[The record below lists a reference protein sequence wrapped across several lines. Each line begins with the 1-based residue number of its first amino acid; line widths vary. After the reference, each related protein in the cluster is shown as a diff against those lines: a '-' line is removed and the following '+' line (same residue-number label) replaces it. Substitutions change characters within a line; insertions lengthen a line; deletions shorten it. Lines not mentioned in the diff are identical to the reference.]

1 MIASVRGPVG
11 HVGLD
16 HVVVEVGGVGM
27 LVHTT
32 PATASTCRRGSEA
45 SLATSLVVREDSLTL
60 FGFSAPAE
68 RDMFET
74 LQTVSGV
81 GPRLALAML
90 SVMGPDQLA
99 LALSSG
105 DTKALTT
112 IPGIGAKSAE
122 RLVLEL
128 RDKVGAVRGA
138 GTPATGGSPTGPAGV
153 SASLISSLRSWADP
167 PSASRARSWSIS
179 RCSSASAKDS
189 PSTVSRITERMPSGP
204 ARLSRW
210 RADRLSPSTTSSR
223 ASVRIRPRKLARPT
237 TWTSAPRRRASRLG
251 RSTRSTSAKG
261 TSRNRSPRGV
271 GPCRLTERTAPSAPS
286 TVRLLR
292 MSST

>member
-32 PATASTCRRGSEA
+32 PATASACRRGSEA

-60 FGFSAPAE
+60 YGFSAAAE
-68 RDMFET
+68 RDMFEVV
-74 LQTVSGV
+74 QTVSGV

-99 LALSSG
+99 VALSSG
-105 DTKALTT
+105 DTKALTS

-128 RDKVGAVRGA
+128 RDKVGAVRRG
-138 GTPATGGSPTGPAGV
+138 GTTPPGGPSAGV
-153 SASLISSLRSWADP
+153 GGREPWRGQVTEALVGLGWSAKQAGDAVERVA
-167 PSASRARSWSIS
+167 
-179 RCSSASAKDS
+179 ASAPVDAD
-189 PSTVSRITERMPSGP
+189 I
-204 ARLSRW
+204 AAYLRLALRE
-210 RADRLSPSTTSSR
+210 L
-223 ASVRIRPRKLARPT
+223 RP
-237 TWTSAPRRRASRLG
+237 
-251 RSTRSTSAKG
+251 
-261 TSRNRSPRGV
+261 
-271 GPCRLTERTAPSAPS
+271 
-286 TVRLLR
+286 
-292 MSST
+292 

>member
-32 PATASTCRRGSEA
+32 PATASGCRRGSEA

-60 FGFSAPAE
+60 YGFSAPAE
-68 RDMFET
+68 RDMFEV

-99 LALSSG
+99 VALSSG

-128 RDKVGAVRGA
+128 RDKVGAVRGG
-138 GTPATGGSPTGPAGV
+138 GTAPAGGPSTGAGGREPWRGQV
-153 SASLISSLRSWADP
+153 TEALVGLGWSAKQAGDAVERVA
-167 PSASRARSWSIS
+167 
-179 RCSSASAKDS
+179 ASA
-189 PSTVSRITERMPSGP
+189 P
-204 ARLSRW
+204 ADADIAAYLRLALRE
-210 RADRLSPSTTSSR
+210 L
-223 ASVRIRPRKLARPT
+223 RP
-237 TWTSAPRRRASRLG
+237 
-251 RSTRSTSAKG
+251 
-261 TSRNRSPRGV
+261 
-271 GPCRLTERTAPSAPS
+271 
-286 TVRLLR
+286 
-292 MSST
+292 